1 MKAPGLHNPFPA
13 RPDEPDER
21 PAITRD
27 GGSRLN
33 RALVLSFADVLSY
46 PHSRIDGDVEA
57 CEELARSES
66 EEAAELLRRFR
77 DFVAVTP
84 LGELQE
90 AYTLAFDL
98 DSLSESEPTCY
109 PYVGHHLF
117 EENHKRSAFILG
129 LLERYRVHDFEA
141 DAGELPDHLVVVL
154 RFVAAC
160 DDDELVAE
168 TVDEALLPSLARMM
182 GTVGSAEPV
191 NGRQRYQQVVNAL
204 ALALQARR
212 PEVVFDETEMAWSRP
227 GDSLGISRDTCGH

>member
-1 MKAPGLHNPFPA
+1 M
-13 RPDEPDER
+13 
-21 PAITRD
+21 AISTAV
-27 GGSRLN
+27 LN
-33 RALVLSFADVLSY
+33 RALVLAFADVLSY
-46 PHSRIDGDVEA
+46 PHSPIDDEIRA
-57 CEELARSES
+57 CEELARDES
-66 EEAAELLRRFR
+66 EEAAVLLRRFGA
-77 DFVAVTP
+77 FAEVTP

-117 EENHKRSAFILG
+117 EENHKRSALILG
-129 LLERYRVHDFEA
+129 LLERYRAHGFDA
-141 DAGELPDHLVVVL
+141 DPDELPDHLVVVL
-154 RFVAAC
+154 RFVAMC
-160 DDDELVAE
+160 DDDVLVAE
-168 TVDEALLPSLARMM
+168 TVDEALLPALARMM

-212 PEVVFDETEMAWSRP
+212 PAITFDEIEMAWSRP

>member
-1 MKAPGLHNPFPA
+1 MATSTSV
-13 RPDEPDER
+13 
-21 PAITRD
+21 I
-27 GGSRLN
+27 N
-33 RALVLSFADVLSY
+33 RALLLAFADVLSY
-46 PHSRIDGDVEA
+46 PYSPIDGEVQA

-66 EEAAELLRRFR
+66 EEAAALLDRFGA
-77 DFVAVTP
+77 FAEATP

-129 LLERYRVHDFEA
+129 LIERYRAHGFDG
-141 DAGELPDHLVVVL
+141 DAGDLPDHLVVVL
-154 RFVAAC
+154 RFVATC

-168 TVDEALLPSLARMM
+168 TVDEAVLPALARMLA
-182 GTVGSAEPV
+182 TVGSEEPV
-191 NGRQRYQQVVNAL
+191 NGRQHYQQVLNAL
-204 ALALQARR
+204 ALTLRVRR
-212 PEVVFDETEMAWSRP
+212 PEVAFDEVELAWSRP